1 MAGVHRGTST
11 CPTREEG
18 QVKSNKIVHL
28 VERFREMGR
37 PVTSESQ
44 DTAFASAVLTP
55 GELGLWLRMDPRD
68 RRHAV
73 EVTRRFVAGCPAAVR
88 EEVAGAL
95 LHDVGKAQVS
105 MARLA
110 RSIATI
116 APVTPTMRRYR
127 DHERIGAEM
136 LRVIGAHPRTVELV
150 AGTATDAKAAALRA
164 ADDGDQ

>member
-11 CPTREEG
+11 RPTHEEVR
-18 QVKSNKIVHL
+18 VKSNKIVHL
-28 VERFREMGR
+28 VARFREMGR
-37 PVTSESQ
+37 PVTSETE

-55 GELGLWLRMDPRD
+55 DELELWLRMDPRD

-73 EVTRRFVAGCPAAVR
+73 AVTRRFVAGCPAAVR

-105 MARLA
+105 MGRLA